1 MMLFSSPASSL
12 SSSSS
17 FSSTNSSTVDTL
29 PFRSLFLGDLSSFCT
44 EMDIVN
50 HFQRYGII
58 EEIKIMK
65 GKDNKALGYGFLV
78 FLDPESAVRAKELDG
93 TIFLGRTLK

>member
-1 MMLFSSPASSL
+1 
-12 SSSSS
+12 
-17 FSSTNSSTVDTL
+17 
-29 PFRSLFLGDLSSFCT
+29 
-44 EMDIVN
+44 MDIVN